1 MSRANPSKENG
12 ILIVGAGPT
21 GLSAALFLHDRGLPV
36 RIVDKSAGPS
46 ATSRAQVVNPRSLE
60 LLEATG
66 VTAAIVAESRPIRSV
81 RWYEHWQPLAEIDFE
96 AIESAFDMRVIP
108 QARTEALL
116 AEALAQRGIKVER
129 EIELKGFVDDGA
141 TISAQLIGKG
151 GNGNSFE
158 AALLLAADGARSL
171 VRETLGI
178 DFPGHNFPEAWPLYD
193 IELADPL
200 PLDHAHV
207 SFVENGLI
215 FCLCIRPGLWR
226 VFGNV
231 DNLLEHL
238 PAGSKPGNVGWKS
251 SFHIGDR
258 VASELAIGRVALAGD
273 AAHIHSPVGARGMN
287 LGIEDAYVYAA
298 CAEDII
304 KGCAERIEDY
314 SRLRHPIHKTV
325 VSRMDRLTGLARG
338 RPKWVGLLRH
348 YLIPTM
354 ADVGPLT
361 RIMRDFLTGL
371 DHPARLH

>member
-1 MSRANPSKENG
+1 
-12 ILIVGAGPT
+12 
-21 GLSAALFLHDRGLPV
+21 LPV
-36 RIVDKSAGPS
+36 RIVDKNAGPS
-46 ATSRAQVVNPRSLE
+46 TTSRAQVVNPRSLE

-66 VTAAIVAESRPIRSV
+66 VTDAIVAESHAIRSV
-81 RWYEHWQPLAEIDFE
+81 PWYEHWQPLAEIDLE
-96 AIESAFDMRVIP
+96 TPKSAFQMRVIP
-108 QARTEALL
+108 QARTEELL
-116 AEALAQRGIKVER
+116 TGALAQRGVKVER
-129 EIELKGFVDDGA
+129 EIELNGFVHHGA
-141 TISAQLIGKG
+141 AISAQLIDKG
-151 GNGNSFE
+151 GDQNSFE
-158 AALLLAADGARSL
+158 AALLLAADGGHSL
-171 VRETLGI
+171 VRKILGI

-231 DNLLEHL
+231 DNLLDYL
-238 PAGSKPGNVGWKS
+238 PAGSRPGHVGWSS

-258 VASELAIGRVALAGD
+258 VASELAVGRVALAGD

-287 LGIEDAYVYAA
+287 LGMEDAYVYAV
-298 CAEDII
+298 CAEDVV
-304 KGCAERIEDY
+304 KGRTERIKDY
-314 SRLRHPIHKTV
+314 SRLRHPIHKMV
-325 VSRMDRLTGLARG
+325 VSRMDRLTALARG

-361 RIMRDFLTGL
+361 RIMRNFLTGL
-371 DHPARLH
+371 DHPVQVH